1 MTIDNKHVRAKDV
14 LPKITFAEL
23 LESIRE
29 DLEIETRVDMA
40 EKLGVTKQY
49 YGDFLSGRS
58 SVSVKKALEWAHRLG
73 YPEKL
78 FIKHALDDLL
88 SRNDIKYSVQI
99 HDAG

>member
-1 MTIDNKHVRAKDV
+1 MTIKEKRVRAKDA
-14 LPKITFAEL
+14 LPKFTFAEL
-23 LESIRE
+23 IESIRE
-29 DLEIETRVDMA
+29 DLEIETRVEMA

-58 SVSVKKALEWAHRLG
+58 NLSVKKAAEWAYKLG

-88 SRNDIKYSVQI
+88 SRNNINYSVQL
-99 HDAG
+99 HDVE

>member
-1 MTIDNKHVRAKDV
+1 MTIKEKRVRAKDA
-14 LPKITFAEL
+14 LPKFTFAEL
-23 LESIRE
+23 IESIRE
-29 DLEIETRVDMA
+29 DLEIETRVEMA
-40 EKLGVTKQY
+40 EKLDVTKQY

-58 SVSVKKALEWAHRLG
+58 NVSVKKAVEWASKLG

-88 SRNDIKYSVQI
+88 SRNNINYSVQL